1 MKRIAI
7 YDRYLSTA
15 GGGERY
21 SCKIAEILSG
31 QEDYDVDLIT
41 DIFVDL
47 EEVSKRLNLDLTRVN
62 LKIFPF
68 VSEDYAARIT
78 RKYDL
83 FINATYLSSLPAH
96 GHKNIYLCYFP
107 TPFDVDFTLLHKFL
121 LVFFRR
127 PAKWLFRLADRL
139 EEGFDEIEV
148 EEGLYDPKRFLL
160 RRGSWSSG
168 KAILSIKK
176 HTGYLRLGFKNPV
189 TSGADL
195 MNVKIGIFE
204 GETENE
210 KPMYDETINLKKGI
224 KKTIE
229 IPIDFTGQSF
239 RILIS
244 SDTFVPMETDKS
256 SKDSRKL
263 GVVVYNQ
270 GKINFFKKAV
280 LKILGYIPLFLITY
294 PRNLTFLETYDR
306 VVTISEYSR
315 KWVKKLWG
323 KESTVLFPPVDI
335 DSFRSGNKEKII
347 LSVGRF
353 FPEHHNKKQ
362 LELVSAFRELYDR
375 YPVEMKDYTLYLAGG
390 VGSRTDHLEYVE
402 KVKAA
407 GKNYPIKV
415 ITNIGWEDL
424 VRIFASS
431 LIFWHASGLGEDEKV
446 HPEKFE
452 HFGITTVEAMAAG
465 CIPVV
470 INRGGQKEIIRNGY
484 DGFLFS
490 SLEELKDVTIK
501 IITGKINIDEIR
513 KNAVESCRRFSSNNF
528 KRDLISIV
536 NEIIKDR

>member
-47 EEVSKRLNLDLTRVN
+47 EEVSRRLNLDLTRVN

-78 RKYDL
+78 QKYDL

-127 PAKWLFRLADRL
+127 PAKWLFRFADRL
-139 EEGFDEIEV
+139 EEGFDEIDV

-168 KAILSIKK
+168 KEILSIKK
-176 HTGYLRLGFKNPV
+176 HTGYLRLGFKNPG

-204 GETENE
+204 GEKDNE
-210 KPMYDETINLKKGI
+210 KPMYAETISLKKGI
-224 KKTIE
+224 KKTLE
-229 IPIDFTGQSF
+229 IPIDLTGQSF

-256 SKDSRKL
+256 S
-263 GVVVYNQ
+263 
-270 GKINFFKKAV
+270 
-280 LKILGYIPLFLITY
+280 
-294 PRNLTFLETYDR
+294 
-306 VVTISEYSR
+306 
-315 KWVKKLWG
+315 
-323 KESTVLFPPVDI
+323 
-335 DSFRSGNKEKII
+335 
-347 LSVGRF
+347 
-353 FPEHHNKKQ
+353 
-362 LELVSAFRELYDR
+362 
-375 YPVEMKDYTLYLAGG
+375 
-390 VGSRTDHLEYVE
+390 
-402 KVKAA
+402 
-407 GKNYPIKV
+407 
-415 ITNIGWEDL
+415 
-424 VRIFASS
+424 
-431 LIFWHASGLGEDEKV
+431 
-446 HPEKFE
+446 
-452 HFGITTVEAMAAG
+452 
-465 CIPVV
+465 
-470 INRGGQKEIIRNGY
+470 
-484 DGFLFS
+484 
-490 SLEELKDVTIK
+490 
-501 IITGKINIDEIR
+501 
-513 KNAVESCRRFSSNNF
+513 
-528 KRDLISIV
+528 
-536 NEIIKDR
+536 